1 MSFYVIADED
11 TVLGFRYAGIP
22 GEAVESPTAARAAL
36 DRACRAGRYD
46 IVIVTEPVADGM
58 RDAMNRIRFE
68 VQEPVV
74 VEVPGPKG
82 PSPTR
87 QDLMKLIQEA
97 VGLKL

>member
-22 GEAVESPTAARAAL
+22 GEAVESPTAAREAF
-36 DRACRAGRYD
+36 DRVCRSGRHD
-46 IVIVTEPVADGM
+46 IVVLTEPVADGM
-58 RDAMNRIRFE
+58 RDAVNHIRFD

-82 PSPTR
+82 PSPAR
-87 QDLMKLIQEA
+87 PDLMKLIQEA
-97 VGLKL
+97 VGLRL

>member
-11 TVLGFRYAGIP
+11 TVLGFRYAGVP
-22 GEAVESPTAARAAL
+22 GASVGDAASAREAFEGVLASRQ
-36 DRACRAGRYD
+36 YD
-46 IVIVTEPVADGM
+46 LIILTEPVADLM
-58 RDAMNRIRFE
+58 RDEVTRVRFE
-68 VQEPVV
+68 SQGPVV

-82 PSPTR
+82 PSPNR